1 MHTATPTITEE
12 KFRAYEAVRKSGITN
27 IFDLRVVCDLS
38 GLSRVE
44 ALAIMKNYHALTE
57 QYPHVRKQ

>member
-1 MHTATPTITEE
+1 MHTATPIITEE

-27 IFDLRVVCDLS
+27 MFDLRVVCDLS

-44 ALAIMKNYHALTE
+44 ALAIMKNYRTLIE
-57 QYPHVRKQ
+57 QYPYIRKP